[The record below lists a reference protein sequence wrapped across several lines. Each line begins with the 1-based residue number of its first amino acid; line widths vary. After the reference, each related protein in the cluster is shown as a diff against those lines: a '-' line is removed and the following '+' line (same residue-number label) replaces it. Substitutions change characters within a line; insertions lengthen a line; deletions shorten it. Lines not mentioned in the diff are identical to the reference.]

1 MIRVGL
7 PRRIDNA
14 SGGSVHC
21 AGALKLRSLALGI
34 FTGVSGFGFFAHAS
48 MLNSFLR
55 FFSGVLTDMV
65 LRRRASQSLFEFAST
80 HKLEWILLLL
90 LQDIEEAAQIFPLD
104 TTVPILLKQYRSTQT
119 RTSISGKPSLPR
131 SSEARSCFEL
141 LAPPTYFVG
150 P

>member
-1 MIRVGL
+1 MFQMLPITFTDSADPCSNYDSMSKPMIRVGL

-14 SGGSVHC
+14 SGGSIHC

-48 MLNSFLR
+48 MLNSFLC

-80 HKLEWILLLL
+80 HELEWILLLL
-90 LQDIEEAAQIFPLD
+90 LQDIEEAQQIFLFE
-104 TTVPILLKQYRSTQT
+104 TTVP
-119 RTSISGKPSLPR
+119 
-131 SSEARSCFEL
+131 SC
-141 LAPPTYFVG
+141 
-150 P
+150 